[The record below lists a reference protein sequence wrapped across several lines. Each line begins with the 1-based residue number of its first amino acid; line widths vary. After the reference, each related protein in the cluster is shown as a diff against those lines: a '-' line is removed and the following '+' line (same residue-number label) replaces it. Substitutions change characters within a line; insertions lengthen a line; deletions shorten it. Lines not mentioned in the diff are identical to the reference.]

1 VIRHRAPDEDGKDGK
16 EQEKEKLK
24 GRREGTCTATSGN
37 FLMSENVADIR
48 PTALGKWDEQLVK
61 NTIEFSPRP
70 DPAALPLS
78 PLPLPLSLSL
88 SLSLCLSSLP
98 APKRGERARERE
110 REKKG
115 EKVNI
120 ELRSIARSPTS

>member
-1 VIRHRAPDEDGKDGK
+1 VIRHRAPGEDGKDGK

-24 GRREGTCTATSGN
+24 GRRGGTCTATSGN

-78 PLPLPLSLSL
+78 PLPLPLALSL
-88 SLSLCLSSLP
+88 SLFPPRS
-98 APKRGERARERE
+98 PKRGERARERE
-110 REKKG
+110 RERER
-115 EKVNI
+115 EK
-120 ELRSIARSPTS
+120 RGKS